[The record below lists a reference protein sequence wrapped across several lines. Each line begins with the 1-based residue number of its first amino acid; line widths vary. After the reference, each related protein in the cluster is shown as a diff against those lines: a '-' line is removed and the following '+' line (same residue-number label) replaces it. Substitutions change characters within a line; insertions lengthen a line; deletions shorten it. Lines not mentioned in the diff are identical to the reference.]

1 MVRGRQRVAGV
12 LLVGG
17 ASARFGS
24 PKALA
29 RYEGETLAE
38 RAHRI
43 LGETFERVLVVGKA
57 ADGLELPFPLVDEGS
72 QLRAP
77 IVGVA
82 AALRHGEAD
91 LYVVLPTDM
100 PRVTPGLLRSL
111 AEGADEVDA
120 AVPQTGPL
128 PGAYRRSALPVLER
142 RIAAGELA
150 LHRAL
155 AELRVRIVECDER
168 LLVNVNEPGDLA
180 DVAAAAN
187 EE

>member
-1 MVRGRQRVAGV
+1 MVRGRHGVAGV

-38 RAHRI
+38 RAHRA
-43 LGETFERVLVVGKA
+43 LAEAFGRVLVVGKA
-57 ADGLELPFPLVDEGS
+57 ADGLELAFPVVDDGS
-72 QLRAP
+72 DLRAP

-82 AALRHGEAD
+82 AALREAGAD
-91 LYVVLPTDM
+91 LCVFLPTDM
-100 PRVTPGLLRSL
+100 PRVTPALLRSL
-111 AEGADEVDA
+111 AEAADEVDA

-142 RIAAGELA
+142 RVAAGELA
-150 LHRAL
+150 LHGVL
-155 AELRVRIVECDER
+155 AELDVRVVECDER

-187 EE
+187 E